1 MTSSLPEEVY
11 VALLKSKTPT
21 QEAFRLRQSEDSLS
35 IAATERKARGTLK
48 CKGYAALSV
57 AGINAIPG
65 LHVQIKRAEL
75 QPTPGIIDPDYLE
88 VIGLPLYNSSEATVY
103 EYAEALLKTVV
114 RYESF
119 DKPTRLPATE
129 INAPRNLP

>member
-1 MTSSLPEEVY
+1 MTPSLPEEVY

-21 QEAFRLRQSEDSLS
+21 PEAFRLRQNEDSLS

-48 CKGYAALSV
+48 CKGYAVLSV

-65 LHVQIKRAEL
+65 LYVQIKRAEL
-75 QPTPGIIDPDYLE
+75 QLVPGIIDPDYLE
-88 VIGLPLYNSSEATVY
+88 VMGLPLFDFVEATIY

-119 DKPTRLPATE
+119 DKPIRLTAGETGEPP
-129 INAPRNLP
+129 NQP